1 MPSAK
6 DYGDMHANER
16 SEDDDKK
23 AIDKYL
29 NAELILNMGT
39 HDERRGYRIKRT
51 RGLDGEPIGCTL
63 ANPLLTPMST
73 IKFTDGTHKRYQ
85 ANIIAGKNMYAQ
97 VNNKGNQY
105 LLFKK

>member
-39 HDERRGYRIKRT
+39 HDERRGRRIKRT

-73 IKFTDGTHKRYQ
+73 INAQ
-85 ANIIAGKNMYAQ
+85 AIPGKYNSRKEQ
-97 VNNKGNQY
+97 VCSSQ
-105 LLFKK
+105 